1 MDLIQHLVKKK
12 IINKKEEIRL
22 RDEVKKKGKK
32 QEEIILDEKII
43 EEKELFNLKSKLF
56 EFPLKEKIVK
66 KISPE
71 ILSIIPRESIEFY
84 RMIPLAID
92 REKKV
97 LEVGMVF
104 PEDPQAKEALKF
116 LTRQHKLESKIFLI
130 TLSDFNNYL
139 KSYQVPEMEVEKAL
153 ERLEEEIKE
162 EAKRKDVEKEEFER
176 LVEEAPI
183 IKMVAVIL
191 RQAVEGKASDIHIE
205 PTRESLRVRFRL
217 DGVLYPSLVLP
228 LKIRS
233 AVVARIKILGG
244 LKIDE
249 TRLPQDGRFSTV
261 IGDRRIDFRVS
272 SFPTELGEK
281 VAIRILDPEK
291 GIKSLDK
298 LGLQNRDFKIVE
310 EAIKNPYGII
320 LVTGPTGCGKTTTLY
335 TILRMVNKEGVNIV
349 TLEDP
354 VEYYISG
361 VNQSQVNQEINF
373 TFARGLRQLLR
384 QDPDIVMVGEIR
396 DEETAA
402 LAIHAGLTGHL
413 VLSTLHTN
421 NAAGAIPRLIDM
433 AVKSFL
439 IPTALSIVISQRLIK
454 VLCKE
459 CKERVKLQG
468 EQKKYILDKIK
479 TLPKNII
486 AKKIEEPLFIYKA
499 NGCKKC
505 NFKGYSG
512 RIGVFEI
519 IKMTPKL
526 AEIIIEKPS
535 EGEIIKEA
543 KSQGMISMEKD
554 GILKVLEGIT
564 SLEEIMRITE
574 E

>member
-12 IINKKEEIRL
+12 IINKKEGIRL
-22 RDEVKKKGKK
+22 RDEVKKQGKK

-56 EFPLKEKIVK
+56 EFPLKERIVK

-71 ILSIIPRESIEFY
+71 VLSIIPRESIEFY
-84 RMIPLAID
+84 RMIPLVID

-104 PEDPQAKEALKF
+104 PEDPQAQEALKF

-139 KSYQVPEMEVEKAL
+139 LSYQVPEKEVERAL
-153 ERLEEEIKE
+153 ERLEKEIKE
-162 EAKRKDVEKEEFER
+162 EAKRKGVEKEEFER

-205 PTRESLRVRFRL
+205 PTRENLRVRFRL

-228 LKIRS
+228 LKIHS

-291 GIKSLDK
+291 GIKSLDE
-298 LGLQNRDFKIVE
+298 LGFQDRDFKIVE
-310 EAIKNPYGII
+310 ETIKSLYGII

-421 NAAGAIPRLIDM
+421 NAAGAIPRLVDM
-433 AVKSFL
+433 AVKPFL
-439 IPTALSIVISQRLIK
+439 IPPALSIIISQRLIK

-499 NGCKKC
+499 KGCKKC

-526 AEIIIEKPS
+526 AEIIIEKPT
-535 EGEIIKEA
+535 EGEILKEA
-543 KSQGMISMEKD
+543 KSQEMISMEKD
-554 GILKVLEGIT
+554 GILKVLAGIT
-564 SLEEIMRITE
+564 SLEEIMRTTE

>member
-22 RDEVKKKGKK
+22 RDEVKKQGKK

-56 EFPLKEKIVK
+56 EFPLKERIVK

-71 ILSIIPRESIEFY
+71 VLSIIPRESIEFY

-116 LTRQHKLESKIFLI
+116 LTRQQKLEPKIFLI

-139 KSYQVPEMEVEKAL
+139 LSYQVPEREVERAL
-153 ERLEEEIKE
+153 ERLEEEIKG
-162 EAKRKDVEKEEFER
+162 EAKRKGVEKKEFER

-205 PTRESLRVRFRL
+205 PTSENLRVRFRL

-228 LKIRS
+228 LKIHS

-291 GIKSLDK
+291 GIKSLDE
-298 LGLQNRDFKIVE
+298 LGLQDRDFKIVE
-310 EAIKNPYGII
+310 ETIKSLYGII

-335 TILRMVNKEGVNIV
+335 TILRMVNREGVNIV

-402 LAIHAGLTGHL
+402 LAVHAGLTGHL

-421 NAAGAIPRLIDM
+421 NAAGAIPRLVDM
-433 AVKSFL
+433 AVKPFL
-439 IPTALSIVISQRLIK
+439 IPPALSIIISQRLIK

-499 NGCKKC
+499 KGCKKC

-526 AEIIIEKPS
+526 AEIIIEKPT
-535 EGEIIKEA
+535 EGEILKEA
-543 KSQGMISMEKD
+543 KSQEMISMEKD
-554 GILKVLEGIT
+554 GILKVLQGIT